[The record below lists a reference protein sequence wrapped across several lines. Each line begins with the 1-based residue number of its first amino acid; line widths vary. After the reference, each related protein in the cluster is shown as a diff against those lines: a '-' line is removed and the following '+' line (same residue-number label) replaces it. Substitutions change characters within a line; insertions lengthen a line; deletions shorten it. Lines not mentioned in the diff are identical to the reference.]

1 MVESSYTVE
10 GMTCQHC
17 AASVSEEISEL
28 GGVTE
33 VKVDVASGTVVV
45 FSDNTIEHA
54 AVEAAVTEAGYRL
67 AS

>member
-1 MVESSYTVE
+1 MESNYVVE

-28 GGVTE
+28 TGVTD
-33 VKVDVASGTVVV
+33 VKVDVASGKVVV
-45 FSDNTIEHA
+45 FSDNTIEDS
-54 AVEAAVTEAGYRL
+54 AVAAAVTEAGYRL

>member
-1 MVESSYTVE
+1 MESSYTVE

-33 VKVDVASGTVVV
+33 VKVDVASGKVVV
-45 FSDNTIEHA
+45 FSDNEIDDSAVSA
-54 AVEAAVTEAGYRL
+54 AVAEAGYRL